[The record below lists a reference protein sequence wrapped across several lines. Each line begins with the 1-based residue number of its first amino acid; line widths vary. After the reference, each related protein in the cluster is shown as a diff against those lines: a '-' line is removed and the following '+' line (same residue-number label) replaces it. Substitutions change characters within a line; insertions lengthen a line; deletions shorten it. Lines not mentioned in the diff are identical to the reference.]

1 MCDSSSARSF
11 LKKKKET
18 EQNDDDTRISINSVL
33 LVSLL
38 HFLYC
43 FIKQIVQQMNNLKRL
58 LSFSIF

>member
-11 LKKKKET
+11 KKKKET

-38 HFLYC
+38 HFLNC
-43 FIKQIVQQMNNLKRL
+43 FIK
-58 LSFSIF
+58 

>member
-11 LKKKKET
+11 LKKKET

>member
-11 LKKKKET
+11 LKEKET

-43 FIKQIVQQMNNLKRL
+43 FIKQIVQEMNNLKRL